1 MGEQYA
7 RDAPL
12 CSDPHPDP
20 MERLQESAA
29 HDHPP
34 ATALPAAGDDVVEG
48 EKSAY
53 QKEERLLCP
62 LSHLPQPEAPP
73 GLTKVRSTGP
83 DDERRPIDRSVS
95 LKSPAAT
102 IDVSTI
108 GKYLRDRGSVFSAA
122 IAKRIST
129 LKEPPYDGGKC
140 DPSGSITEFHVSGLK
155 VIVLHKGENVLEE
168 AETDFREI
176 KGRVSFF
183 SRSGCRDCGAV
194 RSFFRDRGIPYV
206 EINVDVFQ
214 ERDKELVERTGSPAV
229 PAIFF
234 NEKLLGGLVALNSLR
249 NCGEF
254 ERRLREMAGGRCP
267 EAAPPVPAYGFD
279 DEEELRRER
288 PDAMVAIV
296 RVLRQRLPIQ
306 DRIIRMKL
314 AKNCF
319 SGGDMVEVI
328 ISHLDCGRKKAVEI
342 GRELARKHFI
352 HHVFR
357 ENGFEDGNNHFYR
370 FLEHEPAIPRCFN
383 FRGSTNDNEPKPAAT
398 VSQRLTKLMV
408 AILEAYASDD
418 RCHLDY
424 GRIGASE
431 EFRRY
436 VNLVKDLQR
445 VDIFSLSAD
454 EKLAFFLNLYNA
466 MVIHAVI
473 RIGRPGEI
481 DRKVFYCDFQY
492 VVGGYPYS
500 LSSIKN
506 GILRSNRRQPYSLVK
521 PFSARD
527 KRLELAPAKL
537 NPLIHF
543 GLCDGTRSSPT
554 LRFFSAQGVEVEL
567 RHAAREFFLG
577 GVEVDLEK
585 RVVYLTKFMK
595 WYSAD
600 FGQEK
605 DILHWILNYMDVNR
619 AGLLTHLL
627 NDGGPINILYQNY
640 DWSLNC

>member
-1 MGEQYA
+1 
-7 RDAPL
+7 
-12 CSDPHPDP
+12 
-20 MERLQESAA
+20 
-29 HDHPP
+29 
-34 ATALPAAGDDVVEG
+34 
-48 EKSAY
+48 
-53 QKEERLLCP
+53 
-62 LSHLPQPEAPP
+62 
-73 GLTKVRSTGP
+73 
-83 DDERRPIDRSVS
+83 
-95 LKSPAAT
+95 
-102 IDVSTI
+102 
-108 GKYLRDRGSVFSAA
+108 
-122 IAKRIST
+122 
-129 LKEPPYDGGKC
+129 
-140 DPSGSITEFHVSGLK
+140 
-155 VIVLHKGENVLEE
+155 
-168 AETDFREI
+168 
-176 KGRVSFF
+176 
-183 SRSGCRDCGAV
+183 
-194 RSFFRDRGIPYV
+194 
-206 EINVDVFQ
+206 
-214 ERDKELVERTGSPAV
+214 
-229 PAIFF
+229 
-234 NEKLLGGLVALNSLR
+234 
-249 NCGEF
+249 
-254 ERRLREMAGGRCP
+254 
-267 EAAPPVPAYGFD
+267 
-279 DEEELRRER
+279 
-288 PDAMVAIV
+288 
-296 RVLRQRLPIQ
+296 
-306 DRIIRMKL
+306 
-314 AKNCF
+314 
-319 SGGDMVEVI
+319 
-328 ISHLDCGRKKAVEI
+328 
-342 GRELARKHFI
+342 
-352 HHVFR
+352 
-357 ENGFEDGNNHFYR
+357 
-370 FLEHEPAIPRCFN
+370 
-383 FRGSTNDNEPKPAAT
+383 
-398 VSQRLTKLMV
+398 MV